1 METWSDADAREL
13 VILLDYCG
21 SGPVQATVK
30 DLARVYN
37 TTEKAFMEWLASIL
51 LNSTHPAVMDASKDV
66 ITTELDGWSP
76 DDWSGW
82 LRAVCIQAGYPMTAN
97 LPSGQGAF
105 PGPVSPQQQTQGT
118 GYVWTLDPAPPPAPA
133 GHTATTAVYQNQAQ
147 DEAQGGDESDDSA
160 LLGCALNPQLQA
172 LTFDALAAHLAQWG
186 FTRERVQHSLARI
199 AYNSKVN
206 LQGLDWNQAWR
217 AIAANEQALSLEA
230 MVDACLAQRLHL
242 YTALANISG
251 TAHVQQID
259 VANYI
264 ITLARHRLNRTY
276 TDPDTAYFDLQ
287 RTVVPQPPP
296 NPTRKRQRSQPD
308 DYAPWL
314 LSAALSTDS
323 LREIAQQ
330 AEPAG
335 APTTEAGIEGAIRVL
350 GGKLGLQGTAQEIRQ
365 QLQAMEHNG
374 TLQNPNLYTPAAAPP
389 LNAQHALNSLT
400 PVQQWL
406 LSAALSTDNFREIA
420 QQAPPAGA
428 PTTTAGIQKAIH
440 GLGSRFGLQ
449 GTAQKIRQQLQA
461 MKHNGT
467 LQNPNLYTPAAA
479 PPPNAQ
485 QVQHALNSLT
495 PMQQWLLSAALS
507 DDYLREIAQQAGPA
521 GAPPATAGIQ
531 EAIHGLGSRFG
542 LQGTAQEIRQQLQAM
557 EHNGTLQNP
566 NLYTPAAAPPLNAQ
580 HALNS
585 LTPVQQWLLS
595 AALSTDNFRE
605 IAQQAGPAGAPPTTA
620 GIQEAIHGLGSRFG
634 LQGTAQ
640 EIRQQ
645 LQAMEHNGTLQ
656 NPNLYIPA
664 AAPPPTGRRP
674 LTARPARQHAQHG
687 LGSLNPMQQWLLSA
701 ALSDDYLREIADT
714 AANMENRAAIS
725 KNGIAK
731 AIAGLG
737 KKLGLAGTA
746 GEIREQLRQMEVQG
760 ILRDPGTYRRQA

>member
-1 METWSDADAREL
+1 METWDNEAAAGLERLIND
-13 VILLDYCG
+13 CG
-21 SGPVQATVK
+21 SGRVQATVE
-30 DLARVYN
+30 RVAGFYFIS
-37 TTEKAFMEWLASIL
+37 EEEVKQWLVSIL
-51 LNSTHPAVMDASKDV
+51 LNSTHDAVMDASKDV
-66 ITTELDGWSP
+66 ATTEVEDWDNAAWSR
-76 DDWSGW
+76 W
-82 LRAVCIQAGYPMTAN
+82 LRVVCIQAGYPMTAN
-97 LPSGQGAF
+97 PPSGQGAF
-105 PGPVSPQQQTQGT
+105 PGPVSTPQQQTQGT
-118 GYVWTLDPAPPPAPA
+118 GYVWTPDPAPQPAPA
-133 GHTATTAVYQNQAQ
+133 GHTATTTVYQNQAQ

-323 LREIAQQ
+323 LRAIAQQ

-365 QLQAMEHNG
+365 QLHAMEHNG
-374 TLQNPNLYTPAAAPP
+374 TLQNPDLYTPAPTRPP
-389 LNAQHALNSLT
+389 NAQQAQHALGTLT

-420 QQAPPAGA
+420 QQAKPAGA
-428 PTTTAGIQKAIH
+428 PTTETRIKQAIH
-440 GLGSRFGLQ
+440 RLGGKL
-449 GTAQKIRQQLQA
+449 
-461 MKHNGT
+461 
-467 LQNPNLYTPAAA
+467 
-479 PPPNAQ
+479 
-485 QVQHALNSLT
+485 
-495 PMQQWLLSAALS
+495 
-507 DDYLREIAQQAGPA
+507 
-521 GAPPATAGIQ
+521 
-531 EAIHGLGSRFG
+531 G
-542 LQGTAQEIRQQLQAM
+542 LQGTAQEIRQQLHAM

-566 NLYTPAAAPPLNAQ
+566 DLYTPAP
-580 HALNS
+580 
-585 LTPVQQWLLS
+585 TP
-595 AALSTDNFRE
+595 T
-605 IAQQAGPAGAPPTTA
+605 
-620 GIQEAIHGLGSRFG
+620 
-634 LQGTAQ
+634 
-640 EIRQQ
+640 
-645 LQAMEHNGTLQ
+645 
-656 NPNLYIPA
+656 
-664 AAPPPTGRRP
+664 RRP
-674 LTARPARQHAQHG
+674 ARPARPEQPQPHAAVAAQRGPQHRQSPGDRPAGQTRQRINRSVRHRDRDLRPGGQVRSAGNCAGDPQAAARHGTQRHTAKPRPLHTGSHPPTERPASAQGPEQSHRG
-687 LGSLNPMQQWLLSA
+687 AVVA
-701 ALSDDYLREIADT
+701 A
-714 AANMENRAAIS
+714 
-725 KNGIAK
+725 
-731 AIAGLG
+731 
-737 KKLGLAGTA
+737 
-746 GEIREQLRQMEVQG
+746 
-760 ILRDPGTYRRQA
+760 RRSPQR

>member
-1 METWSDADAREL
+1 METWDNEAAAGLERLIND
-13 VILLDYCG
+13 CG
-21 SGPVQATVK
+21 SGRVQATVE
-30 DLARVYN
+30 RVAGFYFIS
-37 TTEKAFMEWLASIL
+37 EEEVKQWLVSIL
-51 LNSTHPAVMDASKDV
+51 LNSTHDAVMDASKDV
-66 ITTELDGWSP
+66 ATTEVEDWDNAAWSR
-76 DDWSGW
+76 W
-82 LRAVCIQAGYPMTAN
+82 LRVVCIQAGYPMTAN
-97 LPSGQGAF
+97 PPSGQGAF
-105 PGPVSPQQQTQGT
+105 PGPVSTPQQQTQGT
-118 GYVWTLDPAPPPAPA
+118 GYVWTPDPAPQPAPA
-133 GHTATTAVYQNQAQ
+133 GHTATTTVYQNQAQ

-323 LREIAQQ
+323 LRAIAQQ

-350 GGKLGLQGTAQEIRQ
+350 GGKLGLQGTAQEIRK
-365 QLQAMEHNG
+365 QLHAMEHNG
-374 TLQNPNLYTPAAAPP
+374 TLQNPDLYTPAPTRPP
-389 LNAQHALNSLT
+389 NAQQAQHALGTLT

-420 QQAPPAGA
+420 QQAKPAGA
-428 PTTTAGIQKAIH
+428 PTTETRIKQAIH
-440 GLGSRFGLQ
+440 RLGGKLGLQ
-449 GTAQKIRQQLQA
+449 GTAQEIRKQLHA
-461 MKHNGT
+461 MEHNGT
-467 LQNPNLYTPAAA
+467 LQNPDLYTPAPT
-479 PPPNAQ
+479 PPPAAQ
-485 QVQHALNSLT
+485 HAQHALNSLN
-495 PMQQWLLSAALS
+495 PMQRWLLSAALS
-507 DDYLREIAQQAGPA
+507 TDNPREIAQQAKPA
-521 GAPPATAGIQ
+521 GASTAASGI
-531 EAIHGLGSRFG
+531 ETAICALGGRFG
-542 LQGTAQEIRQQLQAM
+542 LQGTAQEIRKQLHAM

-566 NLYTPAAAPPLNAQ
+566 DLYTPAPTPPPNARRV
-580 HALNS
+580 HKALNS
-585 LTPVQQWLLS
+585 LTAVQSWLL
-595 AALSTDNFRE
+595 
-605 IAQQAGPAGAPPTTA
+605 G
-620 GIQEAIHGLGSRFG
+620 
-634 LQGTAQ
+634 
-640 EIRQQ
+640 
-645 LQAMEHNGTLQ
+645 
-656 NPNLYIPA
+656 
-664 AAPPPTGRRP
+664 
-674 LTARPARQHAQHG
+674 
-687 LGSLNPMQQWLLSA
+687 A
-701 ALSDDYLREIADT
+701 ALSDDTVQNIADT
-714 AANMENRAAIS
+714 AARAENGAPKSNNGTQSAIER
-725 KNGIAK
+725 
-731 AIAGLG
+731 LG

-746 GEIREQLRQMEVQG
+746 GEIREQLRQMEAQG
-760 ILRDPGTYRRQA
+760 ILRDPGTYR